1 MASIN
6 LNAHLPELGLYFW
19 AWACGKEEKCGLW
32 EGFWRV
38 CGFFFS
44 SCLLGLRCGHFV
56 FPHGR
61 SNGQFVFRYPLEH
74 HPIPFAC
81 KPSKSE
87 SELGHHLYLI
97 ALGFDLCPFNDSF
110 PHKMF
115 AWCPKNRT
123 AGPNWAWTDFHGKPT
138 SSLTGCLFNPSKSQL
153 QGRGS

>member
-1 MASIN
+1 MDS
-6 LNAHLPELGLYFW
+6 G
-19 AWACGKEEKCGLW
+19 
-32 EGFWRV
+32 RV
-38 CGFFFS
+38 GFFFS
-44 SCLLGLRCGHFV
+44 SLLGLRCGHFV

-74 HPIPFAC
+74 HPIPLAC

-87 SELGHHLYLI
+87 SELGHHFYLI

-153 QGRGS
+153 QGRGSQPGRGLKPILYSQSPHSFQGMMSTPD